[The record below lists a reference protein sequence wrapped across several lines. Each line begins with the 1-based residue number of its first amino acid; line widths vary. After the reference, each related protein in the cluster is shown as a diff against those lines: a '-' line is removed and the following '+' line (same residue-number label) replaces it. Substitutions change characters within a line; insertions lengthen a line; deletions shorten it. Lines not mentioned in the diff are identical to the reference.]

1 MSEHFMDVM
10 VRNNFPVVAAKH
22 LQRIEEPA
30 AHGQRFIVGRLGL
43 YREVSTPW
51 LLSRVLVGATNL
63 PTPYG
68 EVEEVATL
76 KCGSPPSDLWS
87 AFIKHARKVS
97 PVECAGLMI
106 WNASTGLW
114 RLAIREV
121 THASSSRVDY
131 MEPVLVDDEIA
142 VVDVHSHGLHP
153 AFFSSLDNHDDQGS
167 IKVSAVIGRLDQEL
181 PEVVIRLVCIES
193 IRKVT
198 MDRGQLKVLQEA
210 G

>member
-1 MSEHFMDVM
+1 MSEHFMDEM

-22 LQRIEEPA
+22 MQRIGEPA
-30 AHGQRFIVGRLGL
+30 VHGQRFIVGRNGL

-51 LLSRVLVGATNL
+51 LLSRVLVGATNS

-68 EVEEVATL
+68 EVEKVATL

-87 AFIKHARKVS
+87 AFIEHAKKVS

-106 WNASTGLW
+106 WNVSTGLW

-121 THASSSRVDY
+121 TYASSERVDY
-131 MEPVLVDDEIA
+131 IEPVLVDDEIA

-153 AFFSSLDNHDDQGS
+153 AFFSPLDDRDDQGS
-167 IKVSAVIGRLDQEL
+167 IKLAAVIGRLDQEA
-181 PEVVIRLVCIES
+181 PEVAIRLVCIDS

-198 MDRGQLKVLQEA
+198 MNRGQLTVVQEA

>member
-1 MSEHFMDVM
+1 MDTQLMDAM
-10 VRNNFPVVAAKH
+10 VLNNFPVVVAKH
-22 LQRIEEPA
+22 SQHIEEPA
-30 AHGQRFIVGRLGL
+30 VHGQRYIVGRQGL

-51 LLSRVLVGATNL
+51 LLSRALVAATEM

-76 KCGSPPSDLWS
+76 KCVSPPADLWRE
-87 AFIKHARKVS
+87 FIAYAKTVS

-106 WNASTGLW
+106 WNVNTGCW

-121 THASSSRVDY
+121 THASSDRVDY
-131 MEPVLVDDEIA
+131 MEPTLVDDEIA
-142 VVDVHSHGLHP
+142 VVDVHSHGLYS
-153 AFFSSLDNHDDQGS
+153 AYFSSLDNQDDIGS
-167 IKVSAVIGRLDQEL
+167 IKVSAVIGRLDQES
-181 PEVVIRLVCIES
+181 PEVAIRLVCIES

-198 MDRGQLKVLQEA
+198 MERAQLTVLQEV